1 MSGDIRSDLDRRVA
15 RLEDIEAI
23 KRLKA
28 DYAAACDRNYDAT
41 AVAELFVEDAVWE
54 SNVLGIHRGRT
65 AIYNFIDGSERET
78 PWITHIITNAR
89 IDVAPSGESAAG
101 AFSLLEISIVTDEHS
116 AESGDSV
123 ISTATYDDTFVKRD
137 GRWYFQHVIADWHQI
152 SNLDQGWA
160 RQRFRG
166 TTA

>member
-1 MSGDIRSDLDRRVA
+1 MSGDMRSDLDRRVA

-41 AVAELFVEDAVWE
+41 AVAKLFVEDAVWE

-65 AIYNFIDGSERET
+65 AIYNFIEGSEHET

-101 AFSLLEISIVTDEHS
+101 AFSLLEISIVIDEHS

-137 GRWYFQHVIADWHQI
+137 GYWYFQHVIADWHQI

-166 TTA
+166 TAA

>member
-1 MSGDIRSDLDRRVA
+1 MTGEMKSDFERRLQ

-23 KRLKA
+23 GRLKA
-28 DYAAACDRNYDAT
+28 DYAAACDHDYDAG

-54 SNVLGIHRGRT
+54 SNVLGIHRGRA
-65 AIYNFIDGSERET
+65 AIYDFIDGSERET

-89 IDVAPSGESAAG
+89 IDVEPSGESATG
-101 AFSLLEISIVTDEHS
+101 AFRLLEISTVTDEHS
-116 AESGDSV
+116 AEGGDSV
-123 ISTATYDDTFVKRD
+123 ISTATYDDRFVKRE
-137 GRWYFQHVIADWHQI
+137 GRWFFSHVVADWHQI

-166 TTA
+166 TSV